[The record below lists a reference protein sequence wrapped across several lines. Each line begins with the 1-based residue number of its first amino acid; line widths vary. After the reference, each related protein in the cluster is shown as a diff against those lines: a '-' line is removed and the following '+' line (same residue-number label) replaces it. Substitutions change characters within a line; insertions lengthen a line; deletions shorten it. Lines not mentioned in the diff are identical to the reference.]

1 MSSDSQ
7 SNSTAIEEQGSSSM
21 AVSLAANGG
30 QGKPSAASY
39 DHASADFNI

>member
-30 QGKPSAASY
+30 QGQPSAASY
-39 DHASADFNI
+39 NHATADFNI